1 MGQCQSIKITS
12 IVLLNYTKRQPIIPY
27 NPPPPP
33 PLPPPL
39 QNHQPKR
46 LTRLQLKR
54 PPILYVTRY
63 NSQFS
68 SILDLDQWAF

>member
-1 MGQCQSIKITS
+1 MGQCQAIKITS

-33 PLPPPL
+33 QPP
-39 QNHQPKR
+39 QHHQPPQHYQPKHI
-46 LTRLQLKR
+46 TRLQSKR
-54 PPILYVTRY
+54 PTILYVTRY

-68 SILDLDQWAF
+68 SMGI

>member
-33 PLPPPL
+33 QPPP
-39 QNHQPKR
+39 QYHQPPPPKHI
-46 LTRLQLKR
+46 TRLQSKR

-68 SILDLDQWAF
+68 SI